1 MVLESASAVRESD
14 FTDQGWRL
22 LQSTNTVEAVRK
34 RFDSADYFALLC
46 EIESTVVGY
55 IAMVGFEKIDHM
67 FVLEQHRRK
76 GISKQLWKRAQQI
89 CASSGNENYYWVRSS
104 SYAEPVYAS
113 FGFRP
118 SGERLVSKGISFRL
132 MEKGEKKLI

>member
-1 MVLESASAVRESD
+1 MYQYPRFVIIHSSNADSGGVVPSSPITLSENY
-14 FTDQGWRL
+14 L
-22 LQSTNTVEAVRK
+22 L
-34 RFDSADYFALLC
+34 LLM
-46 EIESTVVGY
+46 S
-55 IAMVGFEKIDHM
+55 M
-67 FVLEQHRRK
+67 
-76 GISKQLWKRAQQI
+76 ISKSKYKFNPDYALGIVARRKRAQQI

-132 MEKGEKKLI
+132 MEKGEKNLI